1 MIWGGAVVDFAFVG
15 GLEYPLPLLP
25 ISHQT
30 SSFMPLEQAQWWFRS
45 TIPAPNLQDSS
56 TYLLELFQNW
66 KGSKNKESKR
76 EGKNPKALP
85 FCRLLVL
92 PRAVAGL
99 CMHSE

>member
-56 TYLLELFQNW
+56 TYLLNYSRTGRGAKTKKANGKAKTPKHFPSADCWFYLEL
-66 KGSKNKESKR
+66 
-76 EGKNPKALP
+76 
-85 FCRLLVL
+85 
-92 PRAVAGL
+92 
-99 CMHSE
+99 